1 MAKKQAKTNAMR
13 ILDRM
18 HIPYEHHEY
27 EMPEEKSRNELGMQ
41 IADLLGLPRE
51 RVFKTLVTEGNDR
64 EYYVFVVP
72 VADNL
77 DLKKCARSVGV
88 KSVAMIHTADIM
100 KVTGYIRGGTTAIGM
115 KKPYTVRISEKAKPL
130 PTMIISGGRPG
141 SQLELAPDDL
151 VRAANAAYADLSAE

>member
-1 MAKKQAKTNAMR
+1 M
-13 ILDRM
+13 
-18 HIPYEHHEY
+18 
-27 EMPEEKSRNELGMQ
+27 
-41 IADLLGLPRE
+41 
-51 RVFKTLVTEGNDR
+51 TEGNDR